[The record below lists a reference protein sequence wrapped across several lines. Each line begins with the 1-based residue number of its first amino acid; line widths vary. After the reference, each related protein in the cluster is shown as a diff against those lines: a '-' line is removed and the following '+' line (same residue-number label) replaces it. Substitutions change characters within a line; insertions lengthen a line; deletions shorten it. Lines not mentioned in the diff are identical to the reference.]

1 VTAVLRPLIAR
12 GLAGLALG
20 TAPLAQAEW
29 FTLNDAT
36 DKPGEV
42 VQVDPTS
49 LTVDG
54 YTRTI
59 HLRLDRDTPRR
70 AAVGVMFRSFEGTV
84 SIDCLSR
91 TSYYDS
97 YTFYP
102 QSNFRGEPV
111 LARQFGPTET
121 RLPAMVGL
129 RPEVA
134 GRVIRAACRAEPPQS
149 RAASPNA
156 GG

>member
-1 VTAVLRPLIAR
+1 MVVALRTLF
-12 GLAGLALG
+12 LTG
-20 TAPLAQAEW
+20 TAGFALAACTLAQAEW

-54 YTRTI
+54 FTRTI
-59 HLRLDRDTPRR
+59 RLRLDRDSPRR

-91 TSYYDS
+91 AAHYDS

-102 QSNFRGEPV
+102 RSQFQGTPV
-111 LARQFGPTET
+111 LDRRFGPAEP

-134 GRVIRAACRAEPPQS
+134 GRVIRAACRAEPAES
-149 RAASPNA
+149 RAVPPNA

>member
-1 VTAVLRPLIAR
+1 MVVALRPLFLS
-12 GLAGLALG
+12 GTAGLALAAS
-20 TAPLAQAEW
+20 TLAQAEW

-42 VQVDPTS
+42 VQVDPTT

-54 YTRTI
+54 FTRTI
-59 HLRLDRDTPRR
+59 RLRLDRDSPRR

-91 TSYYDS
+91 VAHYDS

-102 QSNFRGEPV
+102 HSKFRGTPV
-111 LARQFGPTET
+111 LERRFGPTET
-121 RLPAMVGL
+121 RLPAMIGL

-134 GRVIRAACRAEPPQS
+134 GRVIRAACRADPPQA
-149 RAASPNA
+149 RAAAPNA